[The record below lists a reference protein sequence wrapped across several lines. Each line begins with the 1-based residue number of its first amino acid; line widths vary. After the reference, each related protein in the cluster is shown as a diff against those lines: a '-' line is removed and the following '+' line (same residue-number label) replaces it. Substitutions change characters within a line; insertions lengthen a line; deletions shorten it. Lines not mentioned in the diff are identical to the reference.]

1 MKGNVA
7 PKTVPQRIVFT
18 ALGVLLM
25 ATTMATYN
33 KYLVYGEFS
42 VNLFQQVGIAFLQKA
57 PVAFLLQFFV
67 VQKFA
72 GKQAAKYPTDNKI
85 LYQCIRTGFTVLVM
99 CPIMC
104 LYSNII
110 NMVQFHWTVWE
121 LLEAWI
127 SKMPINWIFAFGVQI
142 WVLGPVNRF
151 LFSKIFAKELAK
163 A

>member
-1 MKGNVA
+1 MKGNIA

-42 VNLFQQVGIAFLQKA
+42 VNLFKQVGIAFLQKA

-67 VQKFA
+67 IQKFA

-110 NMVQFHWTVWE
+110 NMIQFHWTVWE

>member
-1 MKGNVA
+1 M
-7 PKTVPQRIVFT
+7 PKTTFQRVVFT
-18 ALGVLLM
+18 FMGMLLM

-42 VNLFQQVGIAFLQKA
+42 VELFRQVGIAVLQKG

-104 LYSNII
+104 FYSNII
-110 NMVQFHWTVWE
+110 NMINFHWTIGE
-121 LLEAWI
+121 FLEAWI
-127 SKMPINWIFAFGVQI
+127 SKMPVNWIFAFCVQI
-142 WVLGPVNRF
+142 WFLGPINRF
-151 LFSKIFAKELAK
+151 LFRNIFRKQLQNV
-163 A
+163 